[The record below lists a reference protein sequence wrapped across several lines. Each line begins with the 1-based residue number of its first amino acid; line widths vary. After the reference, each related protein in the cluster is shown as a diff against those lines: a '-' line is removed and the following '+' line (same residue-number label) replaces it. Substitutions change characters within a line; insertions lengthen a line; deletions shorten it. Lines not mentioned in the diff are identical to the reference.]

1 MEKMRK
7 LFEAVD
13 ACADQLDRLNNQFPN
28 LAGKSTRESVIH
40 WRNRKIQVR
49 LHQTHGDKGAKGNR
63 NDDVKKLAM
72 KLLENNG
79 LEDTLDILLAKHQKD
94 LTLPKLIHLIGK
106 GEYIVALRKDAG
118 LLLDNAISYDQ
129 IAQLWNDLDRPA
141 MGSPK
146 WSGRSVSILVE

>member
-1 MEKMRK
+1 MRK

-28 LAGKSTRESVIH
+28 LAGKSTRESVSH
-40 WRNRKIQVR
+40 WRNRKIQIR
-49 LHQTHGDKGAKGNR
+49 LHQNHGDSEVEGNQTV
-63 NDDVKKLAM
+63 DTKKLAM
-72 KLLENNG
+72 RLLQSNG
-79 LEDTLDILLAKHQKD
+79 LEETLDILLAEHQVD

-106 GEYIVALRKDAG
+106 GEYIAALRKDAG
-118 LLLDNAISYDQ
+118 LLLENAISYDQ

>member
-1 MEKMRK
+1 MEKMHK

-28 LAGKSTRESVIH
+28 LAGKSTRESVSH

-49 LHQTHGDKGAKGNR
+49 LHQTNGDKGAKDNR
-63 NDDVKKLAM
+63 IDDAKKLAM

-79 LEDTLDILLAKHQKD
+79 LEDTLDILLAKHQMD
-94 LTLPKLIHLIGK
+94 LTFPKLIHLIGK
-106 GEYIVALRKDAG
+106 GEYIAALRKDAG
-118 LLLDNAISYDQ
+118 MLLDNAISYGQ

-141 MGSPK
+141 MGGPK
-146 WSGRSVSILVE
+146 WNERSVSILVE